1 MSYPAALWF
10 ICLLESQIFQFLCP
24 VVQTGS
30 QQWSLELGMLP
41 GEYEPGQVKLQS
53 EEFLRKA
60 AKDGWNWVKF
70 SECWFQVQLENYI
83 SSLPCFPIYWK
94 LLTKRQKWRT
104 NQQVVEGWEDTK
116 EQSLENFVSFGW
128 KKNTKPESMRRGRR
142 NVGSLLW
149 AGNPGGRGSLSRCK
163 DDLWRQWKDKEEL
176 QRGFGIGSWISKCS
190 SAPCCEFPVLCLSP
204 PHSWS
209 REGNSA
215 MGTPEAAGGAG
226 LVPGRQINLLSFN
239 FCPELNQ

>member
-94 LLTKRQKWRT
+94 LLTKRQSGGQISKLWKTGRIQKNRAWKILFPLDERKILNLRVWEEGGEMLDPCCEQAILEEEGACPGVRMTCGGSERT
-104 NQQVVEGWEDTK
+104 RRSCRGA
-116 EQSLENFVSFGW
+116 LE
-128 KKNTKPESMRRGRR
+128 
-142 NVGSLLW
+142 L
-149 AGNPGGRGSLSRCK
+149 AAGSLSAAQLLVVSSWFCVWALPTAGARK
-163 DDLWRQWKDKEEL
+163 ETRPWGHLQLQEEL
-176 QRGFGIGSWISKCS
+176 AWF
-190 SAPCCEFPVLCLSP
+190 L
-204 PHSWS
+204 
-209 REGNSA
+209 
-215 MGTPEAAGGAG
+215 AGK
-226 LVPGRQINLLSFN
+226 
-239 FCPELNQ
+239 